1 TSAAGQFATR
11 ELVPERKAPQ
21 MTGLKIVMHGA
32 TQGSLNPSPTRSH
45 SRATTSK
52 LGRGITLSGMTR
64 FAQIAVVPSPGPLA
78 VRTHGGS
85 GRSGVQSY
93 ALVWRR
99 FIGLVSPLVRFPV
112 MSAALG
118 LCCLDDL
125 RQKRPQC
132 QDLVK
137 TLGSNSIQESQ
148 PTRITRPIDH
158 QIEGRTH

>member
-78 VRTHGGS
+78 VRTHGGGGGVAGPPLSHFLLLGVS
-85 GRSGVQSY
+85 GGPEF
-93 ALVWRR
+93 APLR
-99 FIGLVSPLVRFPV
+99 FF
-112 MSAALG
+112 
-118 LCCLDDL
+118 
-125 RQKRPQC
+125 
-132 QDLVK
+132 
-137 TLGSNSIQESQ
+137 
-148 PTRITRPIDH
+148 
-158 QIEGRTH
+158 